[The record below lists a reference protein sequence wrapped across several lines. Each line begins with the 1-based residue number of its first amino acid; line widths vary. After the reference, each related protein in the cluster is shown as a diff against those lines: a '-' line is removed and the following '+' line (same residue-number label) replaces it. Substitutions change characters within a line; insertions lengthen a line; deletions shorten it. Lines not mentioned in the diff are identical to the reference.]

1 MNTVKTDVFVILL
14 YYKRLIKYVKKNS
27 IIKFQAFILI
37 QVISDGIYIF
47 LVMEISH
54 LYEHN

>member
-1 MNTVKTDVFVILL
+1 MNTMKTDVFVILL
-14 YYKRLIKYVKKNS
+14 YYKRLIKYVKKKS